1 MDLVEAYH
9 QSDRETLFLQI
20 GGMVVKPY
28 DVKLGRK
35 QYHIIIAVLGAALI
49 ITGFFSYNAYAGKK
63 QYQTFLQNNYQRSFR
78 ELVTD
83 VENIKLL
90 LEKAEISAS
99 PVQSNALM
107 SQIWMQSYSAAENL
121 GQLPI
126 THNALSKTEKYLN
139 QVGDYSYSISR
150 INAKNKAADDKD
162 MEQISKLRGYAGEL
176 LNLLHAMESDI
187 TEGKIKFG
195 EISQKGRLILKKA
208 SKEAVDV
215 KFGNMEDKF
224 NEYPTMIYDGPF
236 SDNVIEGK
244 PKGLEGEDINLEKA
258 REKAKK
264 FLSGNKIGTIKE
276 VSSGKGKIHTF
287 GLEAIPKNGE
297 KADSI
302 SIDITKK
309 GGYVLW
315 MLNPRDIPSK
325 KLTDKQAGDKARKFL
340 KEQGFGNLT
349 ETYFLKNDNTTTIT
363 FIGVTEEGILI
374 YPDLLKVKV
383 ALDNGEVVG
392 FDAYQYLMSHRKR
405 DIGKPSLT
413 EEEARGKI
421 SQKLEVE
428 RVKLAIIPMPG
439 DKEQLCYEFKGK
451 YNQFDYFVYI
461 NAETGEEEN
470 ILRIIKDED
479 GTLTQ

>member
-1 MDLVEAYH
+1 MKP
-9 QSDRETLFLQI
+9 SDRHPDRRQYRVII
-20 GGMVVKPY
+20 GI
-28 DVKLGRK
+28 LS
-35 QYHIIIAVLGAALI
+35 AALVF
-49 ITGFFSYNAYAGKK
+49 TGFFAYTAYAGMK
-63 QYQTFLQNNYQRSFR
+63 QYRTFLQNNYQRSFR
-78 ELVTD
+78 ELVSN

-99 PVQSNALM
+99 PGQSSALM
-107 SQIWMQSYSAAENL
+107 AQTWMQSYSAAENL

-139 QVGDYSYSISR
+139 QVGDYSFSLSKLS
-150 INAKNKAADDKD
+150 AQNKPATDKD
-162 MEQISKLRGYAGEL
+162 AEQIPKLRGYAGKL
-176 LNLLHAMESDI
+176 LEQLRAMESDI

-195 EISQKGRLILKKA
+195 EIREKGNIMLKKA
-208 SKEAVDV
+208 SREAVGV
-215 KFGNMEDKF
+215 KFGKMEDNFK
-224 NEYPTMIYDGPF
+224 EYPALIYDGPF
-236 SDNVIEGK
+236 SDNVMEGK
-244 PKGLEGEDINLEKA
+244 PKGLDGEDINLEKA
-258 REKAKK
+258 KERAKK
-264 FLSGNKIGTIKE
+264 FLGGDKAGSIKE

-287 GLEAIPKNGE
+287 GLEAGP
-297 KADSI
+297 I

-309 GGYVLW
+309 GGHVLW

-325 KLTDKQAGDKARKFL
+325 KLTDKEAGDKAGKFL
-340 KEQGFGNLT
+340 KEQGFGELT

-363 FIGVTEEGILI
+363 FVGITEDGILI

-392 FDAYQYLMSHRKR
+392 FDAFQYLMAHRERK
-405 DIGKPSLT
+405 IEKPKLT
-413 EEEARGKI
+413 EAQAREKVNK
-421 SQKLEVE
+421 KLEVE

-451 YNQFDYFVYI
+451 YDQFDCFVYI
-461 NAETGEEEN
+461 NAENGNEEN